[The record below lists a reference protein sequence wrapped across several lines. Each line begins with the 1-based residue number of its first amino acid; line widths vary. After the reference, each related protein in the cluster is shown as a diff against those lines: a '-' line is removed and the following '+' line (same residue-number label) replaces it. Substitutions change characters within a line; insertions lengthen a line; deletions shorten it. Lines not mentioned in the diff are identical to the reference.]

1 MRLFL
6 CVMLLSFIAIAKA
19 EVTSCRDSVVAAYA
33 ALERTIERDSFSTG
47 NFDQFE
53 MSPEQYNALTPAEQV
68 EIYRKIK
75 PLAVTVQ
82 ETIDLLNGN
91 IRQVVGS
98 VYEFFMIDELA
109 RWREARDGLRQCE
122 MSE

>member
-6 CVMLLSFIAIAKA
+6 CVMLLSFIAAAQA
-19 EVTSCRDSVVAAYA
+19 EVSNCRDSVVAAYA
-33 ALERTIERDSFSTG
+33 ALELNIERDSFSTG
-47 NFDQFE
+47 SFDQFE
-53 MSPEQYNALTPAEQV
+53 MSAEQFNALTPAEQV
-68 EIYRKIK
+68 EIYKKIK